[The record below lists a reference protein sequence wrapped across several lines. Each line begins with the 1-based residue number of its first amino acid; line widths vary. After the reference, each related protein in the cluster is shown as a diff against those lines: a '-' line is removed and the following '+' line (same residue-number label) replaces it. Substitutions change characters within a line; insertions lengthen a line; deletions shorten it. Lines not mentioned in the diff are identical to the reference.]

1 MCGIC
6 GRIELDGAPADPGC
20 VERMSAS
27 LAHRGPD
34 GSGLNVGGPCAL
46 GHRRLSIIDVAGSP
60 QPMIDPA
67 SGSFLS
73 YNGEIYNY
81 RELRNELSARG
92 ERFETQGDTEVLL
105 KILAS
110 DGPTGLARVNGIF
123 AFGFWDAPRRRLII
137 GRDRLGVKPLYYW
150 TDGRRLAFASEIK
163 ALFHVPEFRGRLD
176 ESSLASYLVYANV
189 HGSETLFSGVK
200 RLPAGTWGEIGPN
213 GLAIHAY
220 WTLPEPDFD
229 DTWPAAR
236 ANDTA
241 RSLIEDAVRIQ
252 MVSDVPVGSLCSGGL
267 DSALISALCVANAG
281 REFNTFNATFP
292 QGPPFDES
300 SYAKEVAAA
309 IGSRHHEVVVP
320 PDAVAAGLEPLI
332 WFNDEPIHHSSS
344 IAIYYVAK
352 RARRDVKVLLSG
364 EGSDELFAGYP
375 RYGLLRLNLL
385 ARNGVVRAALTAAA
399 SVLRNRRRRDKLV
412 EQLAL
417 TPADAV
423 IFNVT
428 TVRRNELSR
437 VLRPEWRRAIGE
449 ASFQFEHALLGEGR
463 KDFDG
468 MFRRMLR
475 FDQGTFLQTSCD
487 RLDKMTMAAS
497 LEGRVPFLDHRLVE
511 AASHMSRAALVLR
524 GEGKQPVR
532 LAARGRLPDRII
544 DRKKWGFG
552 LPIASILTDDALRD
566 EVEGMWRS
574 DGAASR
580 VFDMQA
586 LRAAWVDLQNGRSDL
601 GEIVWRALNL
611 EIWSRIFFEEELP
624 HRSAPEARDGKQGAP
639 RAVTVYSP
647 QSR

>member
-6 GRIELDGAPADPGC
+6 GCIEPDGAPADAPC
-20 VERMSAS
+20 VERMTAL

-34 GSGLNVGGPCAL
+34 GRGVKVGGPCAL

-60 QPMIDPA
+60 QPMADA
-67 SGSFLS
+67 SSGSFLS

-81 RELRNELSARG
+81 RELRDELVGRG

-105 KILAS
+105 KILVR
-110 DGPTGLARVNGIF
+110 DGPQGLARVNGIF
-123 AFGFWDAPRRRLII
+123 AFGFWDAPRRRLVV

-150 TDGRRLAFASEIK
+150 TDGRQLAFASEIK
-163 ALFHVPEFRGRLD
+163 ALLQVPRFRATLN
-176 ESSLASYLVYANV
+176 EPALASYLVYANV
-189 HGSETLFSGVK
+189 HGPETLFSGVK
-200 RLPAGTWGEIGPN
+200 RLPPGSWGETGGN
-213 GLAIHAY
+213 GLTIHAY
-220 WTLPEPDFD
+220 WSLPEPDFEQ
-229 DTWPAAR
+229 TWSVPR
-236 ANDTA
+236 ANATA
-241 RSLIEDAVRIQ
+241 KSLIEDAVRMQ

-281 REFNTFNATFP
+281 HQFNTFNATFP

-300 SYAKEVAAA
+300 SYAKEVAAH
-309 IGSRHHEVVVP
+309 IGSRHHEVVVGP
-320 PDAVAAGLEPLI
+320 AAVARGLEPLI

-352 RARRDVKVLLSG
+352 RARNDVKVLLSG

-385 ARNGVVRAALTAAA
+385 ARNKVLRMGLGAAA
-399 SVLRNRRRRDKLV
+399 SMIPNRRRRDKLV
-412 EQLAL
+412 EQLAF
-417 TPADAV
+417 TPREAV

-428 TVRRNELSR
+428 TVRRDELRR
-437 VLRPEWRRAIGE
+437 VLRPEWRQAIDDAGF
-449 ASFQFEHALLGEGR
+449 AFENALLGDGR
-463 KDFDG
+463 RDFEG

-475 FDQGTFLQTSCD
+475 FDQGTFLATSCD

-511 AASHMSRAALVLR
+511 AASHMSHDALVVR

-532 LAARGRLPDRII
+532 LAAKDRLPDRII
-544 DRKKWGFG
+544 NRKKWGFG

-566 EVEGMWRS
+566 HVNGMWQRG
-574 DGAASR
+574 GAVAGIY
-580 VFDMQA
+580 DMDA
-586 LRAAWVDLQNGRSDL
+586 LRATWEQLLAGRSDL

-611 EIWSRIFFEEELP
+611 DIWSRMFLGEELP
-624 HRSAPEARDGKQGAP
+624 HRNAPEERDEEHG
-639 RAVTVYSP
+639 VTGRITVP
-647 QSR
+647 AAQ

>member
-6 GRIELDGAPADPGC
+6 GRIELDGASADAAC
-20 VERMSAS
+20 VECMTAA

-34 GSGLNVGGPCAL
+34 GTGLAVGGPCAL

-60 QPMIDPA
+60 QPMTDRA
-67 SGSFLS
+67 TGSFLS

-81 RELRNELSARG
+81 RELRDDLSARG

-105 KILAS
+105 KILVR
-110 DGPTGLARVNGIF
+110 DGPPGLARVNGIF
-123 AFGFWDAPRRRLII
+123 AFGFWDAPRRRLIV

-150 TDGRRLAFASEIK
+150 TDGRRFAFASEVK
-163 ALFHVPEFRGRLD
+163 ALFHVPEFRAKLD
-176 ESSLASYLVYANV
+176 EPSLASYLVYANV
-189 HGSETLFSGVK
+189 HGPGTLFSGVQ
-200 RLPAGTWGEIGPN
+200 RLPAGTWGEVDRQ
-213 GLAIHAY
+213 GLVVHPY
-220 WTLPEPDFD
+220 WTLPEPDFG
-229 DTWPAAR
+229 DTWPVSKT
-236 ANDTA
+236 NDVVK
-241 RSLIEDAVRIQ
+241 SLIEDAVRIQ

-267 DSALISALCVANAG
+267 DSALISALCVVNAG

-320 PDAVAAGLEPLI
+320 PDAVASGLEPLI

-364 EGSDELFAGYP
+364 EGSDELFGGYP
-375 RYGLLRLNLL
+375 RYGLLRLNLF
-385 ARNGVVRAALTAAA
+385 ARYGVLRSALSAAA
-399 SVLRNRRRRDKLV
+399 SMLRNRRRRDKLV
-412 EQLAL
+412 EQLAM
-417 TPADAV
+417 TPEDAV

-428 TVRRNELSR
+428 TVRRAELRR
-437 VLRPEWRRAIGE
+437 VLRPEWRRAVDE
-449 ASFQFEHALLGEGR
+449 AAFQFERGLLGNGR
-463 KDFDG
+463 KDFEG
-468 MFRRMLR
+468 LFRRMLR

-511 AASHMSRAALVLR
+511 AASHMSHAALVVR

-532 LAARGRLPDRII
+532 LAARGRLPERII
-544 DRKKWGFG
+544 HRKKWGFG
-552 LPIASILTDDALRD
+552 LPIASILTDDALRGR
-566 EVEGMWRS
+566 VEGMLRN

-580 VFDMQA
+580 VFDMHA
-586 LRAAWVDLQNGRSDL
+586 LRAAWTQLQNGRSDL

-611 EIWSRIFFEEELP
+611 EIWSRIFLEEELP
-624 HRSAPEARDGKQGAP
+624 HRSAPESREESQGAHGSV
-639 RAVTVYSP
+639 AVSMP
-647 QSR
+647 QLP